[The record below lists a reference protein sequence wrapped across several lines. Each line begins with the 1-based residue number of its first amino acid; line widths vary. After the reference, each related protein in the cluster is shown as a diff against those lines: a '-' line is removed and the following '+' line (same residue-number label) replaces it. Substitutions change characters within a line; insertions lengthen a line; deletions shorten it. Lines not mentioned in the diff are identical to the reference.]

1 MAKREGEVLFK
12 GRSWE
17 WGNGGGS
24 TGENHPFRRKSQKA
38 YDQYHQRLKEQEEIN
53 SKTLELLGIPA
64 HLDAPERLEDPLEEL
79 DRFVES
85 EGLERR
91 GIDVV
96 FERFERARR
105 DHDEQQED
113 ER

>member
-1 MAKREGEVLFK
+1 MAKREGEVMFK

-17 WGNGGGS
+17 WGKGTGS
-24 TGENHPFRRKSQKA
+24 TGVDHPFRRKSQKA
-38 YDQYHQRLKEQEEIN
+38 FDRHQRQLKEQEEIN
-53 SKTLELLGIPA
+53 SKALELLGIPVP
-64 HLDAPERLEDPLEEL
+64 LDAPERLEDPLKEL
-79 DRFVES
+79 DRFVEAN
-85 EGLERR
+85 GLERR

-96 FERFERARR
+96 FDRFERARR